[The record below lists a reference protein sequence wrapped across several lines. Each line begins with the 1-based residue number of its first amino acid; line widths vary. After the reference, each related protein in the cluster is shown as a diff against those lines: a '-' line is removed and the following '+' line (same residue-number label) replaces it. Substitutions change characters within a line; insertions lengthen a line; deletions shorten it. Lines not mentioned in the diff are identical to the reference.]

1 MKKVIIVSGKAG
13 AGKTTLSSL
22 LKELGFE
29 IIEVDKLAH
38 EVLEDKKEELVVQF
52 GREILDLNGD
62 IDRKKLG
69 EIVFADPEKMKN
81 LENIVHPELKRRI
94 KDLVEN
100 SQKHLVLDV
109 AIPNKLELNS
119 LADVKI
125 YVSADEELI
134 RNRLIEKG
142 WDVRKIESL
151 LRLQENEVPSGKYY
165 FLNNNGSIDE
175 LKAKVKTILKME
187 GIIDEN

>member
-1 MKKVIIVSGKAG
+1 MKKVLIVSGKAG

-22 LKELGFE
+22 LREFGLDV
-29 IIEVDKLAH
+29 IEVDKLAH

-52 GREILDLNGD
+52 GKEILDLNGH

-69 EIVFADPEKMKN
+69 EIVFADPEKMKT
-81 LENIVHPELKRRI
+81 LERIVHPELKRRI

-125 YVSADEELI
+125 YVSADEELV
-134 RNRLIEKG
+134 RKRLIEKG

-151 LRLQENEVPSGKYY
+151 LRLQEDEVPSGKYY
-165 FLNNNGSIDE
+165 FLNNNGSLEE